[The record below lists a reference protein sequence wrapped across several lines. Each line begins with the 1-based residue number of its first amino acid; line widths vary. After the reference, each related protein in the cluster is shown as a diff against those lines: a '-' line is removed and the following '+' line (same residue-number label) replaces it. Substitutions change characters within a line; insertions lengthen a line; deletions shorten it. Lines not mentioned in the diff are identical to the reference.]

1 MDLKRTKCE
10 TISEADFL
18 TKLTLPT
25 TSMCIEAEELARMH
39 SHKFSLF
46 LPMTTGSF
54 ICVILP
60 VKTTLSHS
68 LLLRFRHIGRNIQNG
83 EVL

>member
-1 MDLKRTKCE
+1 
-10 TISEADFL
+10 
-18 TKLTLPT
+18 
-25 TSMCIEAEELARMH
+25 MCIEAEELARMH

-46 LPMTTGSF
+46 LTMGSF

-68 LLLRFRHIGRNIQNG
+68 FLLLGTSKMLIGSCLADGDEISTYWK
-83 EVL
+83 EYSEC

>member
-1 MDLKRTKCE
+1 
-10 TISEADFL
+10 
-18 TKLTLPT
+18 
-25 TSMCIEAEELARMH
+25 MCIEAEELARMH

-68 LLLRFRHIGRNIQNG
+68 FLLLGTSKMLIGSCLADGDEISTYWK
-83 EVL
+83 EYSEW